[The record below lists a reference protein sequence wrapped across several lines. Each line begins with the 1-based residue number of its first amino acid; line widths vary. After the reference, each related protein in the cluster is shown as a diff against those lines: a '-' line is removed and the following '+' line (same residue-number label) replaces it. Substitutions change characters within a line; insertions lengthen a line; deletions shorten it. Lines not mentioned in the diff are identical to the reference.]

1 MFFFSIIVIILRY
14 KERRNKNLADSLL
27 GRKDACCKYNY
38 EELTT
43 LELELS
49 NMYAELEM
57 SLDNPF
63 SALRM
68 FLQAR
73 GEYSAENTDMQRN
86 NMRLQQKSYYILL
99 KMSIYKFCNHFN
111 FLAK

>member
-1 MFFFSIIVIILRY
+1 M
-14 KERRNKNLADSLL
+14 L

-73 GEYSAENTDMQRN
+73 GEYSAENTDRM
-86 NMRLQQKSYYILL
+86 ILL
-99 KMSIYKFCNHFN
+99 LSNFSNIAVSIPEIPAINLSKYCNFILL
-111 FLAK
+111 FLF

>member
-1 MFFFSIIVIILRY
+1 M
-14 KERRNKNLADSLL
+14 L

-73 GEYSAENTDMQRN
+73 GEYSAENTDRM
-86 NMRLQQKSYYILL
+86 ILL
-99 KMSIYKFCNHFN
+99 LSNFSNIAVSIPAIPAINLSKYCNFILL
-111 FLAK
+111 FLF

>member
-1 MFFFSIIVIILRY
+1 M
-14 KERRNKNLADSLL
+14 L

-73 GEYSAENTDMQRN
+73 GEYSAENRDICRGIICVFSRKATT
-86 NMRLQQKSYYILL
+86 
-99 KMSIYKFCNHFN
+99 FCS
-111 FLAK
+111 K